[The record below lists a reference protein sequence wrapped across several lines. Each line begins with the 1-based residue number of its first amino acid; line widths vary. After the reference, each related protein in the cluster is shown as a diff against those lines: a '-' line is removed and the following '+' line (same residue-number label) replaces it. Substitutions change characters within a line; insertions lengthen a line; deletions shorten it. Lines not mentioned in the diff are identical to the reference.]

1 MFGCMTT
8 RYRRFGEIAA
18 EHGVVYIIE
27 GLDGVCT
34 YGKGCI
40 QRADFN
46 GCCCISSY
54 AVKMNRLRYHWS
66 PAGIVGRHEAAE

>member
-1 MFGCMTT
+1 MAFVRM
-8 RYRRFGEIAA
+8 AKDA
-18 EHGVVYIIE
+18 
-27 GLDGVCT
+27 
-34 YGKGCI
+34 CI

-46 GCCCISSY
+46 GSCCISSY